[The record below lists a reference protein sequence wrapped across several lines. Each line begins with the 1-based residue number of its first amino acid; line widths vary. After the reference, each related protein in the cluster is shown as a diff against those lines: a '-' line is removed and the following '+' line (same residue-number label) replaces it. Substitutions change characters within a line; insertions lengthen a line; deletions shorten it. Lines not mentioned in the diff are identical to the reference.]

1 MNINIQNSNNKLFDT
16 NKRLSVFKR
25 RYYTARQNIVEEI
38 NSRPYDSKIRYGLKM
53 ALDILDGQLDN
64 GENNQL

>member
-1 MNINIQNSNNKLFDT
+1 MKMNIQNSNNKLFDT